1 MINSIQQFQT
11 EGVKNLEKVFSSY
24 AGDLT
29 KVAEM
34 VYGVTENVI
43 RLGLSMIAEEW
54 EFYDTLLH
62 DRKDLR
68 KGWHVIRRDEVTK
81 LTSLGEVRYK
91 KTYFQNKETG
101 ERCYLIDRLM
111 GFEGGERMTE
121 DATARIYEEAAESSY
136 RKGGMNASISGT
148 VVSKETVMEKLHSL
162 TFPPAEAGGEKR
174 QVKTLYIDADED
186 HVALQY
192 LDKKGDLKTSG
203 RNTYMPKLVYVYEGI
218 DVEED
223 RHELTGVKYFGGGC
237 EGSEGIRKLWEEVYG
252 YISASYDEE
261 ALERIYV
268 NGDGAEWIKS
278 GAKIHA
284 KAKFVLDKYHMH
296 RYIVAATSH
305 LLDSAQDARSDIWRA
320 INGKRKKE
328 AERVFDRIISVTE
341 TESKRKAVETSK
353 NYILGHWS
361 AIMNG
366 VRNRADNIHCS
377 AEGHIS
383 HIYADRMSSR
393 PLGWSKTGADKMARL
408 RVYKK
413 NGGDMLA
420 LVRYQKKGLPMAAG
434 MEEVIC
440 SAEEVLRSERRNRKA
455 LGVMADLP
463 LYTIPYPQIKKIAA
477 LKNHIFGL

>member
-11 EGVKNLEKVFSSY
+11 EGVKKLEKVFNGY
-24 AGDLT
+24 ASDLT

-34 VYGVTENVI
+34 VKGVTDSVI
-43 RLGLSMIAEEW
+43 ELGLSMIAEEW

-62 DRKDLR
+62 DRKELR
-68 KGWHVIRRDEVTK
+68 PGWQVIRRDEVTK
-81 LTSLGEVRYK
+81 LTSLGEVTYK
-91 KTYFQNKETG
+91 KTYFHDPRTG
-101 ERCYLIDRLM
+101 ERCYLLDRLM
-111 GFEGGERMTE
+111 GFDPGERLTE
-121 DATARIYEEAAESSY
+121 DAVARICEEAADSSY
-136 RKGGMNASISGT
+136 RKGGMNASMSG
-148 VVSKETVMEKLHSL
+148 VAVSKETVMEKLHSL
-162 TFPPAEAGGEKR
+162 RFPETEQPEEKR

-192 LDKKGDLKTSG
+192 LDKKGDTKGPVKHTF
-203 RNTYMPKLVYVYEGI
+203 MPKLVYVYEGI
-218 DVEED
+218 RAEGD
-223 RHELTGVKYFGGGC
+223 RHELLGVRYFGGGY
-237 EGSEGIRKLWEEVYG
+237 EGTSGTEQLWKEVCD

-268 NGDGAEWIKS
+268 NGDGAEWIRT
-278 GAKIHA
+278 GAKAHA
-284 KAKFVLDKYHMH
+284 KAKFVLDRYHMH
-296 RYIVAATSH
+296 KYIMAATSH
-305 LLDSAQDARSDIWRA
+305 LGDSAQDARSEIWHA

-328 AERVFDRIISVTE
+328 AEKVFDRIIGVTQ
-341 TESKRKAVETSK
+341 TESKKKAVETSK
-353 NYILGHWS
+353 GYILGHWP

-366 VRNRADNIHCS
+366 VRNRKDDIHCS

-420 LVRYQKKGLPMAAG
+420 LVRYQKQELPKAAG

-440 SAEEVLRSERRNRKA
+440 SAEEVLRSERKNRRA
-455 LGVMADLP
+455 QGIYADMP
-463 LYTIPYPQIKKIAA
+463 SYTIPYVQIRKIAA
-477 LKNHIFGL
+477 LKDHIRGL